1 MNEIRAPLTQEERA
15 RVRFDRLIGLHA
27 QAEILALQIRQETA
41 ALVEQDTPFALRS
54 FVADELAMTL
64 AESPGT
70 CGRRIDDARVLMA
83 HPRLTALVADSV
95 ATVLDP
101 AERVVT
107 GWFGMRHADAVLS
120 ELAGASDEVQ
130 SQVLDL
136 VLADEA
142 GARTPHQLRKAVR
155 AARLLHDLEGATDK
169 QDRIHDNRG
178 VSLVDEY
185 DGSGTLMVG
194 GTKTRAAAMLAA
206 IDAHVAVPTPGDA
219 RTLGQRRYDFV
230 MDLLCGRVQAT
241 APWQALIVVS
251 LETLEGGDAPAEIP
265 GLGLVTADEAR
276 EVLAQAEL
284 RRAVVDHTG
293 ALVALDDTVLT
304 GDQQPLPVATQTEV
318 CLETEPTPVVV
329 EETATLEEW
338 AWLAAQ
344 DQTDPAE
351 AAFAA
356 AHAARRE
363 AQLLQ
368 LCERGTAAIEAHL
381 HAQVRAQAL
390 AAAGWTVRHAWR
402 PPDEPEPDPPPE
414 PPQDPPQGPEPPPG
428 GSGPPR
434 PGPVRPGGDGQGTPA
449 DGPPTPD
456 SDDRVEGDPPTG
468 PEPPPD
474 TEPDPP
480 TWADR
485 DWHQICENQDRV
497 QDQLDQLAHAASRSV
512 LREPQPSARA
522 PSLLAQHHREQRLR
536 RQAAASRW
544 TSNGLRAAVST
555 LRTATPSPVPAASR
569 GYPFR
574 GRLARWIR
582 TRDVTCTF
590 PGCQLL
596 AQRCQLDHV
605 REYPLG
611 KTEHCNGACECVHHH
626 QAKHASM
633 TVTRL
638 DNGTMRWTNRFG
650 ITRTRPPR
658 PLLRGW

>member
-15 RVRFDRLIGLHA
+15 RVRFDRLVGLHA
-27 QAEILALQIRQETA
+27 QAEILQLQIRQETA

-83 HPRLTALVADSV
+83 HPRLTTLVADSV

-120 ELAGASDEVQ
+120 ELVGASDEVQ

-155 AARLLHDLEGATDK
+155 AARLLHDLEGAADK
-169 QDRIHDNRG
+169 QDRIHDGRG
-178 VSLVDEY
+178 VSLLDEY
-185 DGSGTLMVG
+185 DGSATLMVG

-276 EVLAQAEL
+276 EVLAQADL

-293 ALVALDDTVLT
+293 ALIALDDTVLT
-304 GDQQPLPVATQTEV
+304 GDQQPLMVADQPEV
-318 CLETEPTPVVV
+318 SLETEPAPVVA
-329 EETATLEEW
+329 EETATVQEW

-351 AAFAA
+351 AAHHE

-368 LCERGTAAIEAHL
+368 LCARGTAAIEAHL
-381 HAQVRAQAL
+381 HAQARAQAL
-390 AAAGWTVRHAWR
+390 AAAGWTVRHAWP
-402 PPDEPEPDPPPE
+402 PPDDPEPDPPPE
-414 PPQDPPQGPEPPPG
+414 APQDPPQSPEPPSG

-434 PGPVRPGGDGQGTPA
+434 PRPHRPGDGRGNHPR
-449 DGPPTPD
+449 PPTQD
-456 SDDRVEGDPPTG
+456 SDPG
-468 PEPPPD
+468 PHQ
-474 TEPDPP
+474 EPDPP

-485 DWHQICENQDRV
+485 DWHQIRENQDRV
-497 QDQLDQLAHAASRSV
+497 QDQLDQLAHSASRSV
-512 LREPQPSARA
+512 LRQPQPAARA
-522 PSLLAQHHREQRLR
+522 PSLIRRQQREGRLR

-544 TSNGLRAAVST
+544 TSPGLRAAVST

-605 REYPLG
+605 LEYPKG
-611 KTEHCNGACECVHHH
+611 NTEHCNGACECVHHH

>member
-1 MNEIRAPLTQEERA
+1 MMNEIRPPLTQDERA

-27 QAEILALQIRQETA
+27 QAEILQLQIRQETA

-83 HPRLTALVADSV
+83 HPRLVAVVADSV

-107 GWFGMRHADAVLS
+107 GWFGLRHADAVLT
-120 ELAGASDEVQ
+120 ELAGASDAVQ
-130 SQVLDL
+130 ERVLDL
-136 VLADEA
+136 VLADDA

-155 AARLLHDLEGATDK
+155 AARLLHDLEGASDK

-178 VSLVDEY
+178 VTVVDEY

-194 GTKTRAAAMLAA
+194 GTKTRAAQMLAA
-206 IDAHVAVPTPGDA
+206 IDAHVAVPVPGDS

-230 MDLLCGRVQAT
+230 MDLLCGRVQVT

-251 LETLEGGDAPAEIP
+251 LETLEGGDAPAEVP

-284 RRAVVDHTG
+284 RRAVVDSDG

-304 GDQQPLPVATQTEV
+304 GDQQPLAVAAQPEV
-318 CLETEPTPVVV
+318 SLETEPAPIVV
-329 EETATLEEW
+329 EEHATVEEW
-338 AWLAAQ
+338 AWLAAH
-344 DQTDPAE
+344 DLSDPAE
-351 AAFAA
+351 T
-356 AHAARRE
+356 AHQQAQDARRE

-368 LCERGTAAIEAHL
+368 LCQTGIARLEQHLCAHAL
-381 HAQVRAQAL
+381 TPAGATHRHGWQAPE
-390 AAAGWTVRHAWR
+390 
-402 PPDEPEPDPPPE
+402 PPPPPPEPDPPPE
-414 PPQDPPQGPEPPPG
+414 DPEPPSG

-434 PGPVRPGGDGQGTPA
+434 PRPIRPGGDGQGTPA
-449 DGPPTPD
+449 DRPPTPD
-456 SDDRVEGDPPTG
+456 SDDSVEGDTTTG
-468 PEPPPD
+468 PEP
-474 TEPDPP
+474 DPP
-480 TWADR
+480 SWHDR
-485 DWHQICENQDRV
+485 DWHQIREDQAGV
-497 QDQLDQLAHAASRSV
+497 HDQLDQLAHAASRSV
-512 LREPQPSARA
+512 LRQPTASARA
-522 PSLLAQHHREQRLR
+522 PSLLAQQRREDRLR
-536 RQAAASRW
+536 RQALASRW
-544 TSNGLRAAVST
+544 TSQGLRAAVST

-596 AQRCQLDHV
+596 AQRCQLDHLV
-605 REYPLG
+605 EYPKG